1 MEKDAAL
8 FHFPAGRFPAPPAP
22 TVVRPARLCASRL
35 FPQPLANLPAHLK
48 NMKKLDF
55 RFSLRWV
62 CTKFAPD

>member
-8 FHFPAGRFPAPPAP
+8 FHFPAGRFPAPPALP
-22 TVVRPARLCASRL
+22 VVRPARLCASRL
-35 FPQPLANLPAHLK
+35 FPQPRANLPAHLK